1 MTNKEPAFPGGGP
14 AFPIVDLDLTHPEA
28 AKYMGLT
35 KREIYAAM
43 AMQGLLG
50 SSQTHLDLRGKEG
63 HPSKIVSRWAR
74 SFADAL
80 IAELEKE

>member
-1 MTNKEPAFPGGGP
+1 MTEKEPAFPGGGP

-35 KREIYAAM
+35 KREIFAAM
-43 AMQGLLG
+43 AMQGIISSVPDSLLPADVAEW
-50 SSQTHLDLRGKEG
+50 SKE
-63 HPSKIVSRWAR
+63 
-74 SFADAL
+74 FADTL